1 MNPRTVLAAL
11 DEHAHAFIVGR
22 DVIAAAAKM
31 SPAHF
36 SERYLDV
43 PASCQLVGPGARSC
57 HTGLGHY
64 YEAYG
69 ETVTHP
75 GSAAAW
81 GRNIRDHVAA
91 ERRARVP
98 GWFGS
103 SSCPTSAG
111 PMDPLR

>member
-1 MNPRTVLAAL
+1 
-11 DEHAHAFIVGR
+11 
-22 DVIAAAAKM
+22 
-31 SPAHF
+31 
-36 SERYLDV
+36 V
-43 PASCQLVGPGARSC
+43 PASCQLVDPGVRSC

-64 YEAYG
+64 YEVYG
-69 ETVTHP
+69 EAVTHP

-81 GRNIRDHVAA
+81 GQNIRDHVAA

-111 PMDPLR
+111 SIVTGLIAVAEAGSPTAAAPCRTPRMGTRPAHQRSRLE